1 MQVEQAR
8 WTASDGWG
16 PREPGLLGGAAQL
29 VLLFGSTAVMKE
41 ADRVAELRR
50 AYPAAQILGCST
62 AGEIYGTQVTDDSLV
77 ITAISFES
85 TALRLARVRM
95 DEVTSSFEAG
105 ERLAQALDPDG
116 LVHVFV
122 LSDGLKVNGAELVS
136 GLTLQ
141 LPSHVTVTGG
151 LSGDGTRFQETLVLC
166 DEASERNAVAALGM
180 YGESLKVGCASLG
193 GWDPFGP
200 ERMITRSEGNVLHE
214 LDGKN
219 ALDLYKTYLG
229 EHARELPA
237 SALRFPL
244 MLRGATGEQ
253 GLVRT
258 ILGIDED
265 GKSMRFAG
273 EMPEGSYARLMR
285 ANFERL
291 IDGAHGA
298 ARTALQT
305 LGGGEADLAILISCV
320 GRRLVLQ
327 QRVEEEIESV
337 REVLGMR
344 PALAGFYSYGEI
356 CPTAPTAGCEL
367 HNQTMTITTLG
378 EVA

>member
-1 MQVEQAR
+1 VRVEQRVWNRDGGWRGAGR
-8 WTASDGWG
+8 ASDV
-16 PREPGLLGGAAQL
+16 AL
-29 VLLFGSTAVMKE
+29 VLVFGGTEALAGLDWVDALRRDVPNARFFGS
-41 ADRVAELRR
+41 
-50 AYPAAQILGCST
+50 ST
-62 AGEIYGTQVTDDSLV
+62 AGEIVGTRVLDDSIVATCIAFDDTRVEVACVELHDHERSSD
-77 ITAISFES
+77 AG
-85 TALRLARVRM
+85 ARLA
-95 DEVTSSFEAG
+95 S
-105 ERLAQALDPDG
+105 RLPPEG
-116 LVHVFV
+116 LRHVLV
-122 LSDGLKVNGAELVS
+122 LSDGLHVDGT
-136 GLTLQ
+136 GLTAGLRSV
-141 LPSHVTVTGG
+141 LPHDVAVTGG
-151 LSGDGTRFQETLVLC
+151 LSADGPRFERTLVVA
-166 DEASERNAVAALGM
+166 DGPPRSGIVAAVGL
-180 YGESLKVGCASLG
+180 YGSSLRVGYGSLG
-193 GWDPFGP
+193 GWDSFGP
-200 ERMITRSEGNVLHE
+200 ERLITRSEGNVLHE

-265 GKSMRFAG
+265 AKSMRFAG

-298 ARTALQT
+298 AGTALQT

-344 PALAGFYSYGEI
+344 PVLAGFYSYGEI
-356 CPTAPTAGCEL
+356 CPAAPAAGCEL